1 MAQKMI
7 VAIIN
12 NSDRTQ
18 LTAALV
24 REGFSATRLAST
36 GSFLRAGNT
45 TFLLGVKET
54 DVPKVM
60 AIFEEHC
67 SSWQEPV
74 SPLWLAEA
82 GIEPVYPGPLSVT
95 VGGATIFVLDV
106 EQFRKL

>member
-7 VAIIN
+7 IAVIN
-12 NSDRTQ
+12 NSDRAQ

-24 REGFSATRLAST
+24 HEGFTATRLAST

-45 TFLLGVKET
+45 TFLLGVKEA
-54 DVPKVM
+54 DVSKVM

-67 SSWQEPV
+67 SSRQEPV

-82 GIEPVYPGPLSVT
+82 GIEPVFPGPLSVT
-95 VGGATIFVLDV
+95 VGGATVFVIDV
-106 EQFRKL
+106 DQFRKL